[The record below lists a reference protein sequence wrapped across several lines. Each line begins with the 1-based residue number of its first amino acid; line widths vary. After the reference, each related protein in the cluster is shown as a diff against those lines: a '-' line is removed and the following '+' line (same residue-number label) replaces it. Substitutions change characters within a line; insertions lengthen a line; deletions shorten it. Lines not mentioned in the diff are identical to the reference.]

1 MTITQQIIN
10 KLTIKSVYRLMK
22 HLKAEPKIVDHDVI
36 EGITVCHHGR
46 KRKLYYYQDGHNFM
60 CFTHCGNMSIVN
72 FIEHHFDYNYG
83 QAIHYLKDFF
93 NVNNFQENGFV
104 ADEVEKED
112 ISIPS
117 DDIQKYFKKDNNI
130 EENKIQPIS
139 NNILNSFYHE
149 YPQSW
154 LNEHIT
160 ERSMDKFNIRFDILN
175 HRIIIPTYR
184 SDGKLIGIR
193 CRDIDRTRLSQGGSK
208 YYPIVFDGKVLRW
221 PTGSSL
227 YALNLNQKNIKNN
240 KKAILFEGEKSV
252 LKLDGYL
259 GDNNIS
265 VALFG
270 SNFTKI
276 QKKLLLD
283 LGVNEIIVALDKEF
297 KNDYD
302 DESKLYAKKIFSM
315 VRDIRMQC
323 QVSVIW
329 DKFGLLKYKD
339 SPIDEGFDVFSKL
352 IQNRIML

>member
-22 HLKAEPKIVDHDVI
+22 HLNAEPKIMNDNVI
-36 EGITVCHHGR
+36 EGITICHHGH

-60 CFTHCGNMSIVN
+60 CFTHCGNMSIVG
-72 FIEHHFDYNYG
+72 FIEHHFNYSYG
-83 QAIHYLKDFF
+83 RAINYLKDFF
-93 NVNNFQENGFV
+93 DVNNFQENGFV
-104 ADEVEKED
+104 ANKIEKENID
-112 ISIPS
+112 IPS
-117 DDIQKYFKKDNNI
+117 DNIKKYFKKDNDI
-130 EENKIQPIS
+130 EENKIKPIS

-208 YYPIVFDGKVLRW
+208 YYPIIFDGTVLRW

-227 YALNLNQKNIKNN
+227 YGLNINKGNIKNN

-283 LGVNEIIVALDKEF
+283 LGVNEIIIALDKEF

-302 DESKLYAKKIFSM
+302 NESKLYAKKIFSM

-323 QVSVIW
+323 QVSVVW
-329 DKFGLLKYKD
+329 DKFGLLEYKD
-339 SPIDEGFDVFSKL
+339 SPIDKGFNVFSKL
-352 IQNRIML
+352 IQNRIVL